1 VVNEEQINKYRER
14 KAIDQNIMAP
24 LQELLLNPKGF
35 FEELIKEE
43 VSLKIPL
50 VIVSIIGI
58 IGGINA
64 AVISGLTIGMLPG
77 DVAAMGSVITAI
89 GVVGGVIWAFILY
102 LIWTVVFYG
111 ISALFKGQG
120 TFKRTLQV
128 VGYGILP
135 QIIGGLISTPIIY
148 IYVSGISVPEISDP
162 ALIEQ
167 VLLELMASPMLQ
179 LASLIGMIFLLWSA
193 SIWIFGIQQAR
204 NLTQRDAIITV
215 GVPVAIYLVYT
226 IIALGV
232 I

>member
-1 VVNEEQINKYRER
+1 
-14 KAIDQNIMAP
+14 MAP
-24 LQELLLNPKGF
+24 LQELLLNPRGF

-50 VIVSIIGI
+50 VIVLILGI
-58 IGGINA
+58 ISGSTA
-64 AVISGLTIGMLPG
+64 AAISGLTIQLLPSEA
-77 DVAAMGSVITAI
+77 AAMGSVIMAF
-89 GVVGGVIWAFILY
+89 GVVGGIIGAFLMF
-102 LIWTVVFYG
+102 LIWTVIFYG

-128 VGYGILP
+128 VGYGVLP

-148 IYVSGISVPEISDP
+148 IYVSGISVPEVSDP
-162 ALIEQ
+162 ALIQQ
-167 VLLELMASPMLQ
+167 VLLELMASPMMQ
-179 LASLIGMIFLLWSA
+179 LASLIGILFLLWSA
-193 SIWIFGIQQAR
+193 SIWIFGVQAAR

-226 IIALGV
+226 VISLGV

>member
-50 VIVSIIGI
+50 VIVLILGI
-58 IGGINA
+58 ISGISA
-64 AVISGLTIGMLPG
+64 AAISGLTIQLLPSEM
-77 DVAAMGSVITAI
+77 AAMGSVITAI
-89 GVVGGVIWAFILY
+89 GVVGGVIGGFLMY
-102 LIWTVVFYG
+102 LIWTVIFYG

-128 VGYGILP
+128 VGYGMFP
-135 QIIGGLISTPIIY
+135 QIFGGLISTVIIY
-148 IYVSGISVPEISDP
+148 VYVSGISVPEISDP